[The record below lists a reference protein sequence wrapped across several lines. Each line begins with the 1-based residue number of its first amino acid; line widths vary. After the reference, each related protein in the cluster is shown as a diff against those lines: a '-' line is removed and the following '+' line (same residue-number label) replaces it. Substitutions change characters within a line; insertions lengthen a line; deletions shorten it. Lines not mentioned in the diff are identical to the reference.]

1 MGTADVV
8 DRFRLPFFVVALVL
22 FVLALLVDV
31 VGPSILP
38 PPPKGGTNIEGP
50 MSKALAGS
58 GMSTGEIQDAMKSAS
73 DLPGDAP
80 GLGVKYLALLD
91 GLVVYSVLLMA
102 MALLLPDRVQ
112 GRLQGILSLIVS
124 LVGVLGSI
132 VLIIVAFVLL
142 TVMVAMFLAVP
153 FGTIAYLAI
162 YGTFDTGGATAVLAV
177 LMLLKLAAC
186 VCLLIAHPR
195 FLQNKG
201 LVFLVLTA
209 LLGQFVLTILH
220 AIVPGILCS
229 ITDTLGAIV
238 IAVLALVWLV
248 VMLVFSVISI
258 VKAVV

>member
-1 MGTADVV
+1 MGTADLV
-8 DRFRLPFFVVALVL
+8 DRFRLPWFVAGLIL

-31 VGPSILP
+31 VGPSVLP
-38 PPPKGGTNIEGP
+38 PVPKGGGSVEGA

-58 GMSTGEIQDAMKSAS
+58 GMSDDEIKDAKKSAS
-73 DLPGDAP
+73 DLPSDAP
-80 GLGVKYLALLD
+80 GLGLKYLALLD
-91 GLVVYSVLLMA
+91 GLVVFSVSLMA
-102 MALLLPDRVQ
+102 LALLLPDRVQ

-124 LVGVLGSI
+124 LVGVIGSI
-132 VLIIVAFVLL
+132 ILIIVAFILL
-142 TVMVAMFLAVP
+142 MVMVAMFLAVP

-162 YGTFDTGGATAVLAV
+162 YGSFNTGGATAVLGV
-177 LMLLKLAAC
+177 LMILKLAAC

-201 LVFLVLTA
+201 LVFLILTA
-209 LLGQFVLTILH
+209 LLGQFVLTLLH

-238 IAVLALVWLV
+238 IAVLALIWLV
-248 VMLVFSVISI
+248 VMLVFSLISI

>member
-1 MGTADVV
+1 MATADLV
-8 DRFRLPFFVVALVL
+8 DKFRLPPFIVALVL

-31 VGPSILP
+31 VGTSVLPSV
-38 PPPKGGTNIEGP
+38 PKSGSVDSAISN
-50 MSKALAGS
+50 ALKDS
-58 GMSTGEIQDAMKSAS
+58 GMSPDEIKDAKQSAS
-73 DLPGDAP
+73 GLPDEAP

-124 LVGVLGSI
+124 LLGLLGSI
-132 VLIIVAFVLL
+132 VMIIVAFVLL
-142 TVMVAMFLAVP
+142 MVMVAMFLAVP

-162 YGTFDTGGATAVLAV
+162 YGSFDTGGATAVLGI

-201 LVFLVLTA
+201 LVFLILTA
-209 LLGQFVLTILH
+209 LLGQFLLTILH

-229 ITDTLGAIV
+229 ITDTLGAIIIAILAV
-238 IAVLALVWLV
+238 IWLIL
-248 VMLVFSVISI
+248 MLVFSIISI

>member
-8 DRFRLPFFVVALVL
+8 DRFRLPFFVAALVL

-31 VGPSILP
+31 VGTSVLPSV
-38 PPPKGGTNIEGP
+38 PKGGGNVESA
-50 MSKALAGS
+50 MSKALEGS
-58 GMSTGEIQDAMKSAS
+58 GMSPDEIKDAKKSAS
-73 DLPGDAP
+73 DLPSDAP
-80 GLGVKYLALLD
+80 GLGLEFLALLD

-102 MALLLPDRVQ
+102 MALLVPDRVQ
-112 GRLQGILSLIVS
+112 GRLQGILSLVLS
-124 LVGVLGSI
+124 LVGVIGSI
-132 VLIIVAFVLL
+132 FLIVFAFVLL
-142 TVMVAMFLAVP
+142 MMMVAMFLAVP

-162 YGTFDTGGATAVLAV
+162 YGSFDTGGATAVLGV

-201 LVFLVLTA
+201 LVFLILTA
-209 LLGQFVLTILH
+209 LLGQFVLTLLH